1 MRYAPIDLN
10 GLTPTEFARLA
21 GCTFSMV
28 MKARAGKSRF
38 STDRALE
45 IERLSGGRI
54 TRTMLRPD
62 IWPHP
67 SASSGSAA

>member
-1 MRYAPIDLN
+1 MRYLPIDLN

-21 GCTFSMV
+21 GCDFSMV
-28 MKARAGKSRF
+28 MKARAGKARF

-45 IERLSGGRI
+45 IERQTGGRI

-62 IWPHP
+62 IWPHVSTP
-67 SASSGSAA
+67 SGSAA